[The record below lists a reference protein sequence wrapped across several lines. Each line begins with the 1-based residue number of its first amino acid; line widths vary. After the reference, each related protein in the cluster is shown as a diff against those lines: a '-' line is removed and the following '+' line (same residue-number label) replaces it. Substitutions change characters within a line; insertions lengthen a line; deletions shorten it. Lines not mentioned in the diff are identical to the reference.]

1 MIVAKPRPPQVDPLD
16 ILRPPPLPSS
26 VSRDIK
32 PKPRP
37 KSKST
42 ANRDQEVKKE
52 PLFLSYIDDEAIESS
67 ADESDDS
74 MNEDDKAF
82 IDDGDIDLISRRKE
96 FRPRPRIG
104 KRSPIPTKRIIKKE
118 DSIKL
123 ESSSDEMDGIESI
136 PDELAE
142 VKAQNDDKDGIKS
155 EDDSMSGIESLD
167 DVESVSAQLDEV
179 PRNELAAGRPRRGL
193 KIESVAQIHARQHDR
208 QSSSSSDS
216 DSNQDVIMLEDG
228 GADQSQPHAYKIRRD
243 HPEAQPVH
251 RQEDV
256 HMADGRP
263 DGEEE
268 SDDEDDLDIMKYVR
282 HPAPNVNN
290 QAVTHASKRSERGY
304 SPLPATPFDYVCG
317 EEPDYEDDHDCESTH
332 SPELTD
338 RLVTWYTDA
347 S

>member
-37 KSKST
+37 KSKTT
-42 ANRDQEVKKE
+42 ANRDHRIKKE
-52 PLFLSYIDDEAIESS
+52 SLFLSYIDDEAIESS
-67 ADESDDS
+67 ADESDGS

-82 IDDGDIDLISRRKE
+82 IDDGDIDPISRRNKS
-96 FRPRPRIG
+96 RPRPRIV

-136 PDELAE
+136 PDEIAD
-142 VKAQNDDKDGIKS
+142 VKAQNEDKDGIKS
-155 EDDSMSGIESLD
+155 ED
-167 DVESVSAQLDEV
+167 VSAQLDEL
-179 PRNELAAGRPRRGL
+179 PRNEVAGGRPRRAL
-193 KIESVAQIHARQHDR
+193 VQTIVQTHTRVHDP
-208 QSSSSSDS
+208 QPSPDSDSDSDS
-216 DSNQDVIMLEDG
+216 DSNQDVVMLEDG

-243 HPEAQPVH
+243 HPEPQPVQ

-256 HMADGRP
+256 HMGDGRP
-263 DGEEE
+263 DEEEE

-282 HPAPNVNN
+282 HPAPNINN
-290 QAVTHASKRSERGY
+290 QAAMQASKRSEREY

-317 EEPDYEDDHDCESTH
+317 EEPDFEDDHDCES
-332 SPELTD
+332 L
-338 RLVTWYTDA
+338 
-347 S
+347 

>member
-37 KSKST
+37 KSKS
-42 ANRDQEVKKE
+42 ANRDHKIKKE

-67 ADESDDS
+67 ADERDDS

-96 FRPRPRIG
+96 SRPRPRIG
-104 KRSPIPTKRIIKKE
+104 KRSPIPTQRIIKKE

-136 PDELAE
+136 PDEIAD
-142 VKAQNDDKDGIKS
+142 VKAQNDDKDGVKS
-155 EDDSMSGIESLD
+155 EDDSMGGIESLD
-167 DVESVSAQLDEV
+167 DVESVSAQLDDV
-179 PRNELAAGRPRRGL
+179 PRTEQAGGRPRRAL
-193 KIESVAQIHARQHDR
+193 KVEAAARPR
-208 QSSSSSDS
+208 QSSPKSNSDSSSES
-216 DSNQDVIMLEDG
+216 GEDVIMLES
-228 GADQSQPHAYKIRRD
+228 DQPQPQAYAIRRD
-243 HPEAQPVH
+243 QPKPQLVE

-256 HMADGRP
+256 HMGNGQSGD
-263 DGEEE
+263 DDD

-290 QAVTHASKRSERGY
+290 QAVTQPSRKSEGEH
-304 SPLPATPFDYVCG
+304 SPFPATPFDYVCG
-317 EEPDYEDDHDCESTH
+317 DEPDYEADHDCESI
-332 SPELTD
+332 
-338 RLVTWYTDA
+338 
-347 S
+347 